1 MRISK
6 EYEGARLNMRRT
18 AELLVMN
25 DAHLRRLVRRGIFPK
40 PKRTSKGLPYF
51 DFELLSL
58 IGGVLK
64 SGVGIS
70 GEEVAFYRRKPK
82 NSRAQRKRKL
92 TTSKSA
98 TADTFVDS
106 IIQGCRQ
113 LGVGEELVGVADV
126 TAIVLEEFEN
136 DRPSMEKAIPVVAR
150 RLLAG

>member
-18 AELLVMN
+18 AELLVMD

-40 PKRTSKGLPYF
+40 PKRTTKGLPYY

-64 SGVGIS
+64 SGVGVS

-82 NSRAQRKRKL
+82 NSRANR
-92 TTSKSA
+92 TSKRSA
-98 TADTFVDS
+98 SQSVTPDAFVES

-113 LGVGEELVGVADV
+113 LGVGEDLLGVADV
-126 TAIVLEEFEN
+126 TAIVVAEFGDE
-136 DRPSMEKAIPVVAR
+136 RPSMETAIPVVAR
-150 RLLAG
+150 RLLGG